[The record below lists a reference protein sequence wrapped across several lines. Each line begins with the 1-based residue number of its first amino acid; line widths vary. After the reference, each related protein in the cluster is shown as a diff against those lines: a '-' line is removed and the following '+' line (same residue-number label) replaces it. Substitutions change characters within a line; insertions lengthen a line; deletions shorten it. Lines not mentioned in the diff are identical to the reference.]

1 MAHRSAARGLAAMF
15 FLGLAA
21 LPLDA
26 TAQPPSTSEAVFD
39 GTGRAGNASRAVRF
53 RFMCTPNGGP
63 GINGVLSVALEIPRP
78 EQWRGGFDF
87 APFAG
92 PDATAG
98 ALSHLR
104 ANGVRSKAGNRFA
117 AAGSTPSTG
126 AYAAF
131 VFEIA
136 MSRRDPAGL
145 GRLATV
151 LRPLMDGP
159 GQLVWRQGNAKREEA
174 PIDASLELLP
184 ERAERLKA
192 VLGPC
197 LAR

>member
-1 MAHRSAARGLAAMF
+1 MPHRSVARGLAAMF
-15 FLGLAA
+15 FLGLAT
-21 LPLDA
+21 LSWDA
-26 TAQPPSTSEAVFD
+26 TAQPPSASEAVFD
-39 GTGRAGNASRAVRF
+39 ATGRAGNASRPIRF
-53 RFMCTPNGGP
+53 RFMCTPNGGA

-87 APFAG
+87 EPFEG

-98 ALSHLR
+98 ALSHLQ
-104 ANGVRSKAGNRFA
+104 ANGVRTKASNRFA
-117 AAGSTPSTG
+117 AAGSTPDTG
-126 AYAAF
+126 ANAAF

-136 MSRRDPAGL
+136 ASRRDPAGL
-145 GRLATV
+145 GRVAAV

-159 GQLVWRQGNAKREEA
+159 GQLVWRQGNAKREGA
-174 PIDASLELLP
+174 PIAASLELLA

-192 VLGPC
+192 VLSPC

>member
-26 TAQPPSTSEAVFD
+26 TAQPPGASEAAFE
-39 GTGRAGNASRAVRF
+39 GTGRAGTASRAVRF
-53 RFMCTPNGGP
+53 RFMCTANGGP

-78 EQWRGGFDF
+78 EQWRATFDF
-87 APFAG
+87 EPFEG
-92 PDATAG
+92 PDATTG
-98 ALSHLR
+98 ALSHVR
-104 ANGVRSKAGNRFA
+104 ANGVRTKAGNRFA
-117 AAGSTPSTG
+117 AAGSTPDTG
-126 AYAAF
+126 ANAAF

-136 MSRRDPAGL
+136 ASRRDPASL
-145 GRLATV
+145 GRLAAV

-159 GQLVWRQGNAKREEA
+159 GQLVWRQGNAKREGA

-184 ERAERLKA
+184 ERAERLKG